1 MENRIGH
8 TKEVLYKTFLTL
20 LIPVALGLSGC
31 GSSGKNSPRGE
42 SALAAA
48 APVTEAQPTATMPQA
63 WEFRC
68 AVDITVVE
76 GDMVDFSITQRAQE
90 ICPELNSSDVHNSWY
105 FQFGPDR
112 KMDTIQPDE
121 VLRLKDYVDR

>member
-1 MENRIGH
+1 MLNLESPMSRRQ
-8 TKEVLYKTFLTL
+8 FLQL
-20 LIPVALGLSGC
+20 SASVAVGTALSAC
-31 GSSGKNSPRGE
+31 SASGNKGDGQ
-42 SALAAA
+42 SAPAEQ
-48 APVTEAQPTATMPQA
+48 APASAPTATMPQA

>member
-68 AVDITVVE
+68 AVDITVVPNDTVY
-76 GDMVDFSITQRAQE
+76 GSILERAQA
-90 ICPELNSSDVHNSWY
+90 ICPELNRSDTKNSWKI
-105 FQFGPDR
+105 QFGDR
-112 KMDTIQPDE
+112 KMDTVQPDE

>member
-1 MENRIGH
+1 MVNREFQMSRRDFLKISGL
-8 TKEVLYKTFLTL
+8 TAASAVLS
-20 LIPVALGLSGC
+20 AC
-31 GSSGKNSPRGE
+31 GSSGDREGGQ
-42 SALAAA
+42 SAPAEQTPASA
-48 APVTEAQPTATMPQA
+48 PTATMPQA